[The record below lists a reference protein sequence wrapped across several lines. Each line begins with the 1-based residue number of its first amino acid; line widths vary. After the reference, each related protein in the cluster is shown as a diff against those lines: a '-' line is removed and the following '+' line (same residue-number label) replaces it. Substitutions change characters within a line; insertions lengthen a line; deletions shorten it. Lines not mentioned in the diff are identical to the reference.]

1 MKSKTFIAA
10 LIAMLASAVCS
21 TPASALNLGKFI
33 VRPYLGFQTI
43 YDDNVYALDLN
54 KVHDW
59 YFLTSPGIML
69 KLGRWD
75 NTVELEYRTDIYRYV
90 DTGDFNDVE
99 DHFIRAGAGFKLHRL
114 SFRVN
119 DLATRGHESRQQ
131 VNAAIT
137 GAGLNRYWSN
147 DASAGAS
154 YELSSKTKFEL
165 SYDNYFIDYSNASLD
180 FQDRMD
186 NGVTGDF
193 YYHITP
199 KTSLVAEGVYRNV
212 HHYQDTPEANRLN
225 SNEYWAMAGVTWDI
239 TAKSTGTVKV
249 GYEWKDFGAGRKNFD
264 SPVYQVYIDHK
275 FTAKTAVRLEGLR
288 QANET
293 DDPRVDYYT
302 MTSGSLSLFYN
313 PLTKLELKPYISAVN
328 DLYSGEL
335 TVDGDTARRSDLLIS
350 AGIDFT
356 YRMNKWVSFTVG
368 YKHTKRSSNL
378 TFYDYTD
385 NMAAVGFR
393 AQL

>member
-1 MKSKTFIAA
+1 MKSKTYIAA
-10 LIAMLASAVCS
+10 LVAMLASAVCS

-59 YFLTSPGIML
+59 YFLTSPGILL
-69 KLGRWD
+69 KLGRRD

-90 DTGDFNDVE
+90 DTGNFNDVE
-99 DHFIRAGAGFKLHRL
+99 DHFIRAGAGFKLSRL

-119 DLATRGHESRQQ
+119 DMATRGHESRQQ

-147 DASAGAS
+147 DASARAS
-154 YELSSKTKFEL
+154 YELSAKTKL
-165 SYDNYFIDYSNASLD
+165 AITYDNYYIDYSNASLD

-193 YYHITP
+193 YYSITP
-199 KTSLVAEGVYRNV
+199 KTSLVAEGVYRDV

-249 GYEWKDFGAGRKNFD
+249 GYEWKDFKSGRKNFD
-264 SPVYQVYIDHK
+264 SPVYQVNIDHK
-275 FTAKTAVRLEGLR
+275 FTAKTAMRLEGLR

-302 MTSGSLSLFYN
+302 VTSGSLSLFYN
-313 PLTKLELKPYISAVN
+313 PLTKLELKPYVSAVN

-350 AGIDFT
+350 AGIDVT
-356 YRMNKWVSFTVG
+356 YRMNKWVSFAVG
-368 YKHTKRSSNL
+368 YRHTKRSSNL

-385 NMAAVGFR
+385 NLAAVGFK

>member
-1 MKSKTFIAA
+1 MKSKNFIAA
-10 LIAMLASAVCS
+10 LIVVLALAVNSASAY
-21 TPASALNLGKFI
+21 AMNLGKFI
-33 VRPYLGFQTI
+33 VNPYLGFQTV

-59 YFLTSPGIML
+59 YFLTSPGILL

-99 DHFIRAGAGFKLHRL
+99 DHFIRAGAGFKLSRL
-114 SFRVN
+114 SFKVN

-137 GAGLNRYWSN
+137 GPGLNRYWSN
-147 DASAGAS
+147 DASAGAA
-154 YELSSKTKFEL
+154 YELTAKTKVEL
-165 SYDNYFIDYSNASLD
+165 SYDNYFIDYSIASLG
-180 FQDRMD
+180 FQNRMD
-186 NGVTGDF
+186 NGVTGSFF
-193 YYHITP
+193 YSITP
-199 KTSLVAEGVYRNV
+199 KTSLVAEAIYRNV
-212 HHYQDTPEANRLN
+212 RHDQDTPEANRLN

-239 TAKSTGTVKV
+239 TAKSTGTIKV
-249 GYEWKDFGAGRKNFD
+249 GYEWKQFGAGRKNFD

-293 DDPRVDYYT
+293 DDPRVGYYT
-302 MTSGSLSLFYN
+302 VTSGSLTFIYN
-313 PLTKLELKPYISAVN
+313 PLIKWELKPYVSAVN
-328 DLYSGEL
+328 DRYSGEL
-335 TVDGDTARRSDLLIS
+335 TVDGDTARRSDLLFA
-350 AGIDFT
+350 AGIDVT
-356 YRMNKWVSFTVG
+356 YAMNKWVSFTIG

-378 TFYDYTD
+378 PFYDFTD
-385 NMAAVGFR
+385 NIAAVGLK